1 MRVAVYQG
9 KKLFYIVG
17 FNKKKGYLKSF
28 GFFFF
33 FFGVF
38 WIDKVEEGKLIR
50 IIKFLFL
57 SYFKKIE
64 KKLLFL
70 SKKLVKEEIW

>member
-1 MRVAVYQG
+1 M
-9 KKLFYIVG
+9 
-17 FNKKKGYLKSF
+17 
-28 GFFFF
+28 
-33 FFGVF
+33 F
-38 WIDKVEEGKLIR
+38 WIDKVEEEKLIR
-50 IIKFLFL
+50 IIKLLFL